1 MADTKEK
8 RVTKEAEVVKTN
20 ASTTGSKLVEK
31 SATIDRK
38 TFNKWLAGTALA
50 AAVVGLIVGAVVGS
64 IRAGHGRFGAPDFD
78 NDKSGRTG
86 TMMRGDDGPRSGMM
100 RGAVDASTMVHGT
113 VTEVN
118 ETTMKVAGNGV
129 VKTVTLND
137 KTTYGTKKPAV
148 NDSVMVRGTTSGDTF
163 TATSVQVVNR

>member
-8 RVTKEAEVVKTN
+8 TVAKEAQVVKTST
-20 ASTTGSKLVEK
+20 STTGSKPVEK

-38 TFNKWLAGTALA
+38 TVNKWLAGTALA

-64 IRAGHGRFGAPDFD
+64 IRADHGRFGGPDFD
-78 NDKSGRTG
+78 NDRSGRSG
-86 TMMRGDDGPRSGMM
+86 RMLRGDDTPRGGMM
-100 RGAVDASTMVHGT
+100 RGTVDASTMVHGT
-113 VTEVN
+113 VTEVGD
-118 ETTMKVAGNGV
+118 TTMQVAGNGT

-148 NDSVMVRGTTSGDTF
+148 NDSVMVRGTTSSDTF